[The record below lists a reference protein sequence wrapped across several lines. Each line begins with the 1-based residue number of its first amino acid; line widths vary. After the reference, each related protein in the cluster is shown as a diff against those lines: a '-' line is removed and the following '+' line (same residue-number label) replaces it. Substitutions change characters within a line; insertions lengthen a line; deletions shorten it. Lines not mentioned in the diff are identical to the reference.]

1 MLLINDSLKYSKE
14 NPSRDYKPRVFGLQ
28 NHGGCY
34 FLSYHAQK
42 QNLAESETK
51 DFDLVPTIAKQTAGL
66 PLLLLLSTK
75 SCEALFERESHL
87 GLCPGKSAPL
97 EVVPQRP
104 KFRVFSTPF
113 CFLQSSIS

>member
-14 NPSRDYKPRVFGLQ
+14 NPSRDYKPKVFGLQ

-34 FLSYHAQK
+34 FLSYHARK

-66 PLLLLLSTK
+66 PPLLLLSTK
-75 SCEALFERESHL
+75 ILLGTVWKRIPFRSMPREVSPSR
-87 GLCPGKSAPL
+87 GR
-97 EVVPQRP
+97 VP
-104 KFRVFSTPF
+104 KT
-113 CFLQSSIS
+113 